1 MRRSTKVLVAA
12 AIVPFAITACDSFSG
27 NLITPVVTTP
37 VNNAAVSMLDQC
49 DSASF
54 NAALGPGT
62 CTTAGTVT
70 YDQFIA
76 ELTATKKVAAWRFD
90 PTSLSLVQNQGIRAT
105 NLGGEVHTFTEVAQF
120 GGGQVPQLNALAGY
134 TTEAPECVDL
144 PTTNR
149 VAPGGSFTTG
159 GLGIGVHRFQCCIH
173 PWMQAIVTV
182 PG

>member
-1 MRRSTKVLVAA
+1 MRRPTKALVAA

-27 NLITPVVTTP
+27 NLINPSNIVP
-37 VNNAAVSMLDQC
+37 PNNAAVAMLDQC

-62 CTTAGTVT
+62 CTRAGTTT

-76 ELTATKKVAAWRFD
+76 ELTASRSVAAWRFD
-90 PTSLSLVQNQGIRAT
+90 PSSLSLVQNQAIRAS

-120 GGGQVPQLNALAGY
+120 GGGQIPQLNALSGHP
-134 TTEAPECVDL
+134 TEAQECVDL
-144 PTTNR
+144 PATSR
-149 VAPGGSFTTG
+149 IAPGGSFTTAT
-159 GLGIGVHRFQCCIH
+159 LGIGVHRFQCCIH
-173 PWMQAIVTV
+173 PWMQAIVTI